1 MSGRHGSRVNRHISN
16 KVSTIDQWTLVG
28 QGWLCLLTDPH
39 MKQLKGLLLVTC
51 WRSLGMFIN
60 TNAAK
65 WSNKKRQKW
74 GKSSN
79 HWVRST
85 FGRDE
90 QLIGMLNKKLLR
102 IETNVQNMGQSLPR
116 KESGSD
122 WHWLIMNL
130 SFGLLSLPSRVKRNV
145 KSLN

>member
-1 MSGRHGSRVNRHISN
+1 MVAGSTDTSQIKCQPSINEPWLVRGDY
-16 KVSTIDQWTLVG
+16 VSSQTPTWNNSRGYYWWHVD
-28 QGWLCLLTDPH
+28 
-39 MKQLKGLLLVTC
+39 
-51 WRSLGMFIN
+51 
-60 TNAAK
+60 AA
-65 WSNKKRQKW
+65 W
-74 GKSSN
+74 GCSSAQMRLNEATRNGKNEEKSSN

-90 QLIGMLNKKLLR
+90 QLIGMLNQKLLR

-122 WHWLIMNL
+122 WYWLIMNL